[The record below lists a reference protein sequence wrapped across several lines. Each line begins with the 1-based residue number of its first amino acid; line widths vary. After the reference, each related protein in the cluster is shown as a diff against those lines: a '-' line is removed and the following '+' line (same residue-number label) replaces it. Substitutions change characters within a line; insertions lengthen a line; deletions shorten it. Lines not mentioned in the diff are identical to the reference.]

1 MKSELKALLI
11 ILVMITGVANAQTPV
26 AQTAEGLYA
35 QGQAAY
41 DRGDWPTA
49 IAKWKASFQLS
60 GENGL
65 LFNIA
70 QAERQAGDC
79 PSALASYRRYVGA
92 DADPTSDQ
100 HKIANDWV
108 RDLEAACSPPPP
120 MAVQPK
126 LDTSLTS
133 VGGLTDRKD
142 PDLHPGRTLKISGVA
157 IGGVGVAVIATGL
170 VYGHRAQSLAGEV
183 TTACATSCDWAAWK
197 DKDSAGRHDA
207 TIGRVL
213 DGVGV
218 ATVIGG
224 SVLYYLGVRQGSL
237 SVEPP
242 AREGGAV
249 LSWSGTW

>member
-1 MKSELKALLI
+1 MKALPI
-11 ILVMITGVANAQTPV
+11 ILAIVMVTSTANAQAP
-26 AQTAEGLYA
+26 TAEDLYA

-41 DRGDWPTA
+41 DRADWPTA

-100 HKIANDWV
+100 HKIADDWV
-108 RDLEAACSPPPP
+108 RDLEATCSPPQPP
-120 MAVQPK
+120 MTAQPK
-126 LDTSLTS
+126 LAASLNL

-142 PDLHPGRTLKISGVA
+142 RELRPGRTLKISGVA
-157 IGGVGVAVIATGL
+157 IGSVGIAVLATGL
-170 VYGHRAQSLAGEV
+170 VYGYRAQSLADQV
-183 TTACATSCDWAAWK
+183 TTACATNCDWAAWK
-197 DKDSAGRHDA
+197 DKDAAGRHDV

-237 SVEPP
+237 SVDPH